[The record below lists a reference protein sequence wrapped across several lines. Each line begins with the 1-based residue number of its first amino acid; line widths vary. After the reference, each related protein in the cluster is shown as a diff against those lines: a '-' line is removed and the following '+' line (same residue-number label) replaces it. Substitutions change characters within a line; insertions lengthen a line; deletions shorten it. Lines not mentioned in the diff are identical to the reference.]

1 MECTSFT
8 NAASQPRLR
17 DVLSQAG
24 QILASAGSQ
33 SAELDAEVLL
43 GHALAMTRE
52 QLIVMADSSL
62 GAEPAGRFQS
72 LLARRLQ
79 REPVAYI
86 VGRQEFW
93 SLDFQVT
100 RDVLIPRP

>member
-8 NAASQPRLR
+8 NAASLPRLR

-24 QILASAGSQ
+24 RILACAGSQ

-52 QLIVMADSSL
+52 QLVVMADSRL
-62 GAEPAGRFQS
+62 GAEPAERFQS

-86 VGRQEFW
+86 VGRQ
-93 SLDFQVT
+93 
-100 RDVLIPRP
+100 